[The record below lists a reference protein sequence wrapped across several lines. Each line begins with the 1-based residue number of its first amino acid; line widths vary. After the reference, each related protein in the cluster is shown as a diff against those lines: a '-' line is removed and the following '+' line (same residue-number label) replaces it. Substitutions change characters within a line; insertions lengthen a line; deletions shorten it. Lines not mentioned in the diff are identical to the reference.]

1 MGDDEVSELATLF
14 LDPIPLSGLQRAA
27 LLLPICLSISVVYRT
42 IKTPN
47 LRDIPRTSL
56 MLWLTIVVGLWVVA
70 LTLWVLYSLF
80 A

>member
-1 MGDDEVSELATLF
+1 MTFALATLF

-42 IKTPN
+42 IKTPD
-47 LRDIPRTSL
+47 LRDVARTSL
-56 MLWLTIVVGLWVVA
+56 ALWVTIVIGMWVVAFTLWVVY
-70 LTLWVLYSLF
+70 LLF

>member
-1 MGDDEVSELATLF
+1 MTFALATLF
-14 LDPIPLSGLQRAA
+14 LDPIPLSGIQRAA

-56 MLWLTIVVGLWVVA
+56 ALWVTIVVGMWVVA
-70 LTLWVLYSLF
+70 LTLYVVYLLF

>member
-1 MGDDEVSELATLF
+1 MTFALATLF
-14 LDPIPLSGLQRAA
+14 LDPIPLSGIHRAA

-47 LRDIPRTSL
+47 LRDILRTSL
-56 MLWLTIVVGLWVVA
+56 TLWVTIVVGMWVVAFTLWVVY
-70 LTLWVLYSLF
+70 LLF

>member
-1 MGDDEVSELATLF
+1 MTFALATLF
-14 LDPIPLSGLQRAA
+14 LDPIPLTGFQRAA

-47 LRDIPRTSL
+47 LRDIPKTSL
-56 MLWLTIVVGLWVVA
+56 ALWVTIVVGMWVVA
-70 LTLWVLYSLF
+70 LTLYVVYLLF

>member
-1 MGDDEVSELATLF
+1 MTSVLATLF

-47 LRDIPRTSL
+47 LRDIPKTAL
-56 MLWLTIVVGLWVVA
+56 ALWVTIVVGMWLVA
-70 LTLWVLYSLF
+70 LTLYVVYLLF

>member
-1 MGDDEVSELATLF
+1 MTFALATLF

-42 IKTPN
+42 IKTPD
-47 LRDIPRTSL
+47 LRDVLRTSL
-56 MLWLTIVVGLWVVA
+56 TLWVTIVVGMWVVA
-70 LTLWVLYSLF
+70 LTLYVVYLLF

>member
-1 MGDDEVSELATLF
+1 LTYALATLF

-42 IKTPN
+42 IKTPD

-56 MLWLTIVVGLWVVA
+56 TLWVTIVVGMWLVA
-70 LTLWVLYSLF
+70 LTLWVVYLLF

>member
-1 MGDDEVSELATLF
+1 MTFALATLF

-42 IKTPN
+42 IKTPD

-56 MLWLTIVVGLWVVA
+56 TLWVTIVVGMWLVA
-70 LTLWVLYSLF
+70 LTLWVVYLLF

>member
-1 MGDDEVSELATLF
+1 MTFALATLF

-42 IKTPN
+42 IKTPD
-47 LRDIPRTSL
+47 LRDVLRTS
-56 MLWLTIVVGLWVVA
+56 
-70 LTLWVLYSLF
+70 LTLWVTIVIGMWVVAVTLWVVYLLF